1 MTIEV
6 ATYIGDL
13 VTSNPEHD
21 DWISQG
27 DDHFRLLK
35 TAVKNTLPN
44 ATKAFRFPT
53 VNTKTTTGSI
63 ASSEDNSIAVVTG
76 TGVTLTLP
84 SLTADDA
91 GWEITIQNAH
101 ASGTTTIAPP
111 SGTINGA
118 ANYALSKQ
126 YSSARVIW
134 TGTAF
139 IIDED
144 LLSRTLLNMATS
156 RLLGRTT
163 ASAGA
168 VEEISVGAGLTF
180 AAGVL
185 SANVVVPFEPQG
197 RLSMTSGVPINPTDV
212 TAGTAVYYTPYKG
225 SNIPLYS
232 GSAWA
237 SWTFTELT
245 LSLNSSPH
253 LANNIY
259 DVFVAENPSSAGT
272 LIIGTGP
279 AWSTVT
285 EGSGARGSGAGTT
298 AISRTNGILVNTNA
312 IVLKNGATTYSS
324 VSAGRAVYVGT
335 FIVDGTNAQ
344 LTCHVSAG
352 STKRNWGLWN
362 AYHRKQMQLEV
373 FESTSSWTLNT
384 ATVRASNSDGAN
396 AIRVVSGFAEEAF
409 EIEFL
414 QNATVDDNATN
425 YPTIGIGKN
434 STSSMST
441 AFRGVGLA
449 SGVAD
454 GRSMLRAQYYEAP
467 FLGANSYTALEGN
480 AAGTNSHT
488 MLGGNNN
495 FSFTAKFWA

>member
-6 ATYIGDL
+6 ATYIADL

-21 DWISQG
+21 DLLEQG
-27 DDHFRLLK
+27 DDHIRLTK
-35 TAVKNTLPN
+35 TAVKNTFPN

-76 TGVTLTLP
+76 SGVTLTLP
-84 SLTADDA
+84 SLVAGDA

-101 ASGTTTIAPP
+101 ASGTVTIAPP

-139 IIDED
+139 IVDED
-144 LLSRTLLNMATS
+144 LLSRTLLNMNTA

-168 VEEISVGAGLTF
+168 VEEISVGTGLTL
-180 AAGVL
+180 AAGSL
-185 SANVVVPFEPQG
+185 SAAVFSIFEPQG
-197 RLSMTSGVPINPTDV
+197 RLTMTSGVPVNTSDV
-212 TAGTAVYYTPYKG
+212 SAGTAIYYTPYVG
-225 SNIPLYS
+225 ANIPIYS
-232 GSAWA
+232 GSAWVA
-237 SWTFTELT
+237 WTFSELT

-279 AWSTVT
+279 AWSTPT

-312 IVLKNGATTYSS
+312 IVLKNGGTTYSS
-324 VSAGRAVYVGT
+324 VSAGRATYVGT
-335 FIVDGTNAQ
+335 FIVNATNAQ

-352 STKRNWGLWN
+352 ASKRLWGLWN
-362 AYHRKQMQLEV
+362 AYHRKRMYLEAV
-373 FESTSSWTLNT
+373 ESTSSWTYNST
-384 ATVRASNSDGAN
+384 TVRASNNDAEN
-396 AIRVVSGFAEEAF
+396 ALRVVAGMAEE
-409 EIEFL
+409 ELSIRYL
-414 QNATVDDNATN
+414 QSANVDDSATSFAS
-425 YPTIGIGKN
+425 IGVGKN
-434 STSSMST
+434 STTAFST
-441 AFRGVGLA
+441 GFRGVGLG

-454 GRSMLRAQYYEAP
+454 GRSMLHAEYRESP
-467 FLGANSYTALEGN
+467 FLGANSYTALE
-480 AAGTNSHT
+480 ALVAGTNTHT
-488 MLGGNNN
+488 YLGGSTNY
-495 FSFTAKFWA
+495 SFRAEFWA